1 MSTKDDLVRI
11 AAQEE
16 ALCFEHFNLDSAW
29 SLGQHIRAAASS
41 VGHVLSIDIQ
51 INGMQAFFAALPGAR
66 PDFEHWIR
74 RKRNLTL
81 RLLRPSYAIG
91 LELAQQNTTTEAK
104 SGMSSADYAAHG
116 GSFPIRVIGV
126 GCIGAVTV
134 SGLPQREDH
143 NLVVEALALHLGIE
157 PSHLRLP

>member
-1 MSTKDDLVRI
+1 MSTKDDLARI

-41 VGHVLSIDIQ
+41 AGHVLSIDIQ
-51 INGMQAFFAALPGAR
+51 INGMQAFFVALPGAR

-104 SGMSSADYAAHG
+104 WGMSSADYAAHG

-143 NLVVEALALHLGIE
+143 SLVVEALALHLGIE